1 MKRELFYDIA
11 KQRLLIETPDGE
23 QTEKLLPS
31 FTDFLC
37 KVKAERGNYL
47 FRLIGNHLFS
57 PPDTPPMEQF
67 TRNPFHYAV
76 YKTGSG
82 KMIRMSLGEQHYHLL
97 LTPDRCQFLSDLSL
111 IDEKES
117 PFLNRF
123 LMIAFTLAA
132 APLKIV
138 KLHASVIER
147 EGKAVLFLGRS
158 GTGKSTHTRLWEQHI
173 PGSRLLNDD
182 EPVVHIMDNGSVRV
196 FGSPWSGSTPCYRNI
211 SAEAVAFVRLYQH
224 PENKLIQIKGVTAFT
239 ALFQS
244 AAILCSDEQHRERM
258 FGNVSALTER
268 VPFYRLDCRPDRE
281 AVMLSATLLK

>member
-1 MKRELFYDIA
+1 MRGELAYTIA
-11 KQRLLIETPDGE
+11 EHRLVIATPDGE

-37 KVKAERGNYL
+37 KAEREQGNIL
-47 FRLIGNHLFS
+47 FRFTGNHLLS
-57 PPDTPPMEQF
+57 LPQVPPVEQF
-67 TRNPFHYAV
+67 TRHPFRYAV
-76 YKTGSG
+76 YDTDLG
-82 KMIRMSLGEQHYHLL
+82 KLIRMSRGVQHHHLL
-97 LTPDRCQFLSDLSL
+97 LPADLHHFRSDLTLADTS
-111 IDEKES
+111 ES
-117 PFLNRF
+117 PFLNSF

-132 APLKIV
+132 APLKTV

-147 EGKAVLFLGRS
+147 EGKAILFLGSS

-182 EPVVHIMDNGSVRV
+182 EPVVRIMEDGSVWV

-211 SAEAVAFVRLYQH
+211 SAEAVALVRLYQH
-224 PENKLIQIKGVTAFT
+224 PENKLVQIKGVTAFT

-244 AAILCSDEQHRERM
+244 AAILRSDEQHRERL
-258 FGNVSALTER
+258 FENVTVLTEK

-281 AVMLSATLLK
+281 AVMLSARLMK

>member
-11 KQRLLIETPDGE
+11 KQRLVIETPDGK

-37 KVKAERGNYL
+37 TEKGERGNYL
-47 FRLIGNHLFS
+47 LRFIGNHPFS
-57 PPDTPPMEQF
+57 LPDTPPMEQF

-76 YKTGSG
+76 YETASG
-82 KMIRMSLGEQHYHLL
+82 KLIRMSRGKQHYHLL
-97 LTPDRCQFLSDLSL
+97 VPTGLQNFRCDLTLA
-111 IDEKES
+111 DESES
-117 PFLNRF
+117 PFLNSF

-132 APLKIV
+132 TPLKTV

-147 EGKAVLFLGRS
+147 EGKAVLFLGSS

-182 EPVVHIMDNGSVRV
+182 EPVVRIMDNGSVRV
-196 FGSPWSGSTPCYRNI
+196 YGSPWSGSTPCYRNI
-211 SAEAVAFVRLYQH
+211 SAQAVAFVRLYQH
-224 PENKLIQIKGVTAFT
+224 HENKLTQIKGVTAFT

-244 AAILCSDEQHRERM
+244 AAILCSDEQHRESL
-258 FGNVSALTER
+258 FGNVAALTER

-281 AVMLSATLLK
+281 AVMLSSRLMK